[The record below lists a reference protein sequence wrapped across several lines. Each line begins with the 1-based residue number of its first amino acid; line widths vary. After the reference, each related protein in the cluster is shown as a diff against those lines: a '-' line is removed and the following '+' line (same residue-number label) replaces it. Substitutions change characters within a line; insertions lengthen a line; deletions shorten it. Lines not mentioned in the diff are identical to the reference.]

1 MSAYFGRRAEV
12 HIRRRVTPVVHTDF
26 LSMYPTVCTLMGLW
40 NFVRSKGVT
49 HRDETSAVTALLAQ
63 PRDELVE
70 LLRTKD
76 GWKDLA
82 SLVRVKPK
90 TDLFP
95 IRARH
100 PGNDTLNIGLNYLGA
115 DEPQW
120 FTLADVLASKILT
133 GRTPE
138 VIKAFRFRPK
148 AKQKGLKSVDIAGQ
162 TISPATDDFYRRLI
176 IHRNAIKAKRDAAE
190 NEDDKRA
197 FETDEQAIK
206 IFANATSYGT
216 FVELN
221 VGDYVKMERMVGY
234 GGRPR
239 PSGFKSQTSERPGA
253 YFHPLVATLI
263 IGAARLIL
271 ALAEQQV
278 IEQDLD
284 WVFCDTD
291 SRAIGNTRDLPR
303 DEFVNKALRIREWF
317 KELNPCG
324 EDNSILQIE
333 KVNFPP
339 GKRGDLQALD
349 PPFCDPAWKI
359 DPLSR
364 GIGVQN

>member
-90 TDLFP
+90 ADLFP

-100 PGNDTLNIGLNYLGA
+100 PGNDTLNIGLNYLSA

-120 FTLADVLASKILT
+120 FTLADVLASKIFT

-176 IHRNAIKAKRDAAE
+176 YPSKRDQSEARCCR
-190 NEDDKRA
+190 KRRQ
-197 FETDEQAIK
+197 QASVRNRR
-206 IFANATSYGT
+206 AS
-216 FVELN
+216 
-221 VGDYVKMERMVGY
+221 D
-234 GGRPR
+234 
-239 PSGFKSQTSERPGA
+239 Q
-253 YFHPLVATLI
+253 
-263 IGAARLIL
+263 
-271 ALAEQQV
+271 
-278 IEQDLD
+278 
-284 WVFCDTD
+284 D
-291 SRAIGNTRDLPR
+291 SRQRDQ
-303 DEFVNKALRIREWF
+303 LR
-317 KELNPCG
+317 
-324 EDNSILQIE
+324 
-333 KVNFPP
+333 NF
-339 GKRGDLQALD
+339 R
-349 PPFCDPAWKI
+349 
-359 DPLSR
+359 
-364 GIGVQN
+364 